1 MVVARF
7 VIIVLAIY
15 VCGHWLA
22 GLALAVLML
31 GWRLLRTPDAAP
43 VLALAFTYQWI
54 QVTAGIFY
62 VGLTGAH
69 LPALDTNWEKMVL
82 IGLGCIMALALGL
95 RFGLNR
101 AATIWSVAPD
111 APQASASRRML
122 FGAYILAVVSTGMVQ
137 ELAWQYPTLTQAILA
152 LSFAHLALFF
162 LVVRRFAQ
170 PVFEW
175 KWIAGLVAL
184 EVVLGFT
191 GYFAGWREPVVLAA
205 IATLEVFDTRN
216 ARHWAA
222 VSVGVVLMVVGSL
235 LWMGIRVQYR
245 QEFQDDV
252 FASSRSARLE
262 RLQQLSGEWFRQ
274 DAGGIGTN
282 LFALVD
288 RLWAI
293 QYPALAVERVPN
305 VLPHTEGEILKGAV
319 VHLFTPRVLFPD
331 KDELP
336 SDSEMVRKYSGV
348 FVAGTEENTSIAFGY
363 AAESYVDFGLPLM
376 FIPTFVFGLL
386 MGIAYQWFFTTI
398 RHRDLAIGLV
408 AVMFWLGLYLF
419 ERSWVK
425 TLGLNVTMMV
435 YLGGLTFLIDRWL
448 LMRPAHQLDEGSADD
463 TLYGRASH

>member
-1 MVVARF
+1 MVVAR
-7 VIIVLAIY
+7 VVTIILATY

-22 GLALAVLML
+22 GLAVAVLML
-31 GWRLLRTPDAAP
+31 GWRLLRTPDAPP

-54 QVTAGIFY
+54 QVTIGIFY
-62 VGLTGAH
+62 TGLTGAH
-69 LPALDTNWEKMVL
+69 LPALDRDWETMVL
-82 IGLGCIMALALGL
+82 IGLGCVTALALGVRL
-95 RFGLNR
+95 GLDR
-101 AATIWSVAPD
+101 AAAIWSVPSD
-111 APQASASRRML
+111 APQASGSRRML
-122 FGAYILAVVSTGMVQ
+122 LGAYGLALVSTGTVQ

-175 KWIAGLVAL
+175 KWIAGLVGL

-191 GYFAGWREPVVLAA
+191 GYFAGWREPLVLAG

-222 VSVGVVLMVVGSL
+222 LSIGGILIVIGSL

-262 RLQQLSGEWFRQ
+262 RLQQLSGAWFSQ

-282 LFALVD
+282 MFELID
-288 RLWAI
+288 RIWAI
-293 QYPALAVERVPN
+293 HYPALAVERVPN

-319 VHLFTPRVLFPD
+319 VHLITPRVLFPD
-331 KDELP
+331 KGELP
-336 SDSEMVRKYSGV
+336 SDSDMVRKYSGV
-348 FVAGTEENTSIAFGY
+348 LVAGAEENTSIAFGY

-376 FIPTFVFGLL
+376 FVPVFVFGVL
-386 MGIAYQWFFTTI
+386 MGVAYQWFFTTI
-398 RHRDLAIGLV
+398 RHRDLALGLV

-448 LMRPAHQLDEGSADD
+448 LMRPAHQ
-463 TLYGRASH
+463 RAGETFLIHDS

>member
-1 MVVARF
+1 MVVAR
-7 VIIVLAIY
+7 VVTIILATY

-22 GLALAVLML
+22 GLAVAVLML
-31 GWRLLRTPDAAP
+31 GWRLLRTPDAPP

-54 QVTAGIFY
+54 QVTIGIFY
-62 VGLTGAH
+62 TGLTGAH
-69 LPALDTNWEKMVL
+69 LPALDRDWETMVL
-82 IGLGCIMALALGL
+82 IGLGCVTALALGVRL
-95 RFGLNR
+95 GLDR
-101 AATIWSVAPD
+101 AATIWSVPPD
-111 APQASASRRML
+111 APQASGSRRML
-122 FGAYILAVVSTGMVQ
+122 LGAYGLALVSTGTVQ

-175 KWIAGLVAL
+175 KWIAGLVGL

-191 GYFAGWREPVVLAA
+191 GYFAGWREPLVLAG

-222 VSVGVVLMVVGSL
+222 LSIGGILIVIGSL
-235 LWMGIRVQYR
+235 LWMGIRAQYR

-262 RLQQLSGEWFRQ
+262 RLQQLSGDWFSQ

-282 LFALVD
+282 MFELID

-293 QYPALAVERVPN
+293 HYPALAVERVPN

-319 VHLFTPRVLFPD
+319 VHLITPRVLFPD
-331 KDELP
+331 KGELP
-336 SDSEMVRKYSGV
+336 SDSDMVRKYSGV
-348 FVAGTEENTSIAFGY
+348 FVAGAEENTSIAFGY
-363 AAESYVDFGLPLM
+363 AAESYVDFGIPLM
-376 FIPTFVFGLL
+376 FVPVFVFGVL
-386 MGIAYQWFFTTI
+386 MGVAYQWFFTTI
-398 RHRDLAIGLV
+398 RHRDLALGLV

-448 LMRPAHQLDEGSADD
+448 LMRPAHQLRGGPADE
-463 TLYGRASH
+463 TVYGRAGH

>member
-1 MVVARF
+1 MVVAR
-7 VIIVLAIY
+7 VVTIILATY

-22 GLALAVLML
+22 GLAVAVLML
-31 GWRLLRTPDAAP
+31 GWRLLRTPDAPP

-54 QVTAGIFY
+54 QVTIGIFY
-62 VGLTGAH
+62 TGLTGAH
-69 LPALDTNWEKMVL
+69 LPALDSDWETMVL
-82 IGLGCIMALALGL
+82 IGLGCVTLLALGL
-95 RFGLNR
+95 RLGLNR
-101 AATIWSVAPD
+101 AATIWSVPSD
-111 APQASASRRML
+111 APQASGSRRML
-122 FGAYILAVVSTGMVQ
+122 LGAYVLALVSTGTVQ

-191 GYFAGWREPVVLAA
+191 GYFAGWREPLVLAG

-222 VSVGVVLMVVGSL
+222 LGIGGILIVLGSL

-262 RLQQLSGEWFRQ
+262 RLQQLSGDWFSQ

-282 LFALVD
+282 MFELID
-288 RLWAI
+288 RMWAI
-293 QYPALAVERVPN
+293 HYPALAVERVPN

-319 VHLFTPRVLFPD
+319 VHLITPRVLFPD
-331 KDELP
+331 KGELP
-336 SDSEMVRKYSGV
+336 SDSDMVRKYSGV
-348 FVAGTEENTSIAFGY
+348 LVAGAEENTSIAFGY

-376 FIPTFVFGLL
+376 FVPVFVFGLL
-386 MGIAYQWFFTTI
+386 MGVAYQWFFTTI
-398 RHRDLAIGLV
+398 RHRDLALGLV
-408 AVMFWLGLYLF
+408 AVMFWLGVYLF

-448 LMRPAHQLDEGSADD
+448 LMRPAHQLRVIHDS
-463 TLYGRASH
+463 